1 MPKAVRFDQ
10 YGGPEVLRVVD
21 VEPPSPGANQV
32 VVRMKAAGLNLG
44 EAKVRQGLLHERF
57 PATFPSGQGSD
68 IAGVVEV
75 IGPEVRQF
83 HVGDVVVGF
92 TDDRASHAELVLV
105 EQGNLTPKPPSVP
118 WEVAGSLFVAGT
130 TAYATVRAVGTQSG
144 DTIVVAGAAGG
155 VGGTACQL
163 ALAKGARVV
172 GIASP
177 DDHSW
182 LKSVGVV
189 PLGYDGDV
197 AAKLREIAPAIDG
210 FIDTVGHGYVKLAV
224 DLGVAPDRID
234 TIIDFPAVQEFGVK
248 AEGNAAAGNATVLA
262 ELLDLVSR
270 GELEI
275 PVAATFPLANVQEAF
290 VFLEGKHGRGKVVL
304 VN

>member
-1 MPKAVRFDQ
+1 MTSAVRFDH
-10 YGGPEVLRVVD
+10 YGGPEVLQVVD
-21 VEPPSPGANQV
+21 VDPPVPGAKQV

-68 IAGVVEV
+68 LAGVVER
-75 IGPEVRQF
+75 IGSEVTTFR
-83 HVGDVVVGF
+83 VGDEVVGF

-105 EQGNLTPKPPSVP
+105 EEDNLTPKPHSVS

-144 DTIVVAGAAGG
+144 DTVVVAGAAGG
-155 VGGTACQL
+155 VGGIACQL
-163 ALAKGARVV
+163 ARAKGAHVV

-182 LKSVGVV
+182 LESIGVV
-189 PLGYDGDV
+189 PLGFDGDMTTKLQEV
-197 AAKLREIAPAIDG
+197 APTIDG
-210 FIDTVGHGYVKLAV
+210 FIDTAGHGYVRLAIE
-224 DLGVAPDRID
+224 LGIAPDRID
-234 TIIDFPAVQEFGVK
+234 TIIDFPAVAEYGVK
-248 AEGNAAAGNATVLA
+248 SDGNAAAGTATVLA

-275 PVAATFPLANVQEAF
+275 PIAATYPLANVQEAF